1 MKKRIVAIV
10 LSIVFMFTMLPF
22 NVFAEESE
30 IMNSLISTIEEQTG
44 TDIEVATGSDKV
56 VSEPEPS
63 EIEGTSEETIPSEGP
78 ETVDSETVS
87 EPAEEEKQ
95 EEVSEPKTQTD
106 EIPESESGTKGGDS
120 DPVIPVESISL
131 NITEKEVIAGE
142 SFTITATVLP
152 EDATDKTIIWT
163 SSNEEIATVNNGTVT
178 ALSEGN
184 ATITAASSDG
194 SVSVFCNVNVIAS
207 ETTYDIAW
215 EINDG
220 VLTISGTGPMED
232 YASASDS
239 PWYSRRSEVTKVVIS
254 EGITHIG
261 ARAFFNFT
269 NTIEFEIG
277 EDIESVGDRAFQ
289 NCNSIIEIVLP
300 NTLSFIGNYSFFE
313 CTCVF
318 TFKGNA
324 PIMSISSI
332 PEQSTI
338 YYYED
343 KTGYDDPQFNAYEM
357 IQLHCITE
365 WNIESEPNCTESGTR
380 YGYCSYCQKN
390 IYEELPAVGHHFIDG
405 VCDVCGTIQII
416 QEGECG
422 PTQHFVLY
430 GSGLLDISGTGTM
443 TEAPWRQ
450 YDDIIQEVHISEG
463 ITNIR
468 SYAFSGCFSLTTV
481 VIPDSVTDIGN
492 GSFNQCE
499 GLSSIVLPDSVTS
512 IGDNAF
518 YGCSSLKSVE
528 IPNGISVIKEKTFS
542 NCRQLEEVYIP
553 DTVKSI
559 GSMAFARTGLVK
571 VSLPNGLTSIANH
584 VFYDCSQL
592 KMIWIPNS
600 VNSIG
605 ENTFTGCSSEL
616 VILFESESSPSGSW
630 SYYSS
635 IPAIHFGVSYSC
647 AHYWLELSDDI
658 ESLTIPE
665 YISLIPAFAF
675 YNNSTLV
682 SINISNSVEKIGDS
696 AFAGCSSLSSI
707 IIPDSITSI
716 GIKAFSNCTSLKSIS
731 LTESINVISEQMF
744 SNCTSLKTINLPDSI
759 SRIDKNA
766 FYKCSSLRAIFIPSS
781 VQYIG
786 DSSTNIGPFYWC
798 SASMIIYCESETI
811 LSGWAENWYYHGDNT
826 YFSIYMG
833 VNRYEADYWI
843 SLDNNQKHIIIPS
856 NISFI
861 PVCAFS
867 RNKSLESVYI
877 PLSVTTIKASTETQ
891 SPFYLSNV
899 TIFCEAQSKPSG
911 WDGYWN
917 SGAKA
922 TFWGKT
928 NGEFEFWGSIDKDQT
943 VINIPEYISFIPDN
957 AFAGFESLIEI
968 TIPDSVT
975 SIGNS
980 AFSGC
985 TSLTSIT
992 IPDSVTSIGNSAFYG
1007 CNSLTN
1013 VIIPDS
1019 ITNIGR
1025 NAFRNCFSLNNVI
1038 LSDGLIIIETGVFSG
1053 CSSLTEIII
1062 PDSIT
1067 IIGDEAFSG
1076 CINLVTVDISDS
1088 VVSIGKKSF
1097 LDCSSLKTILLPNS
1111 LTSIGE
1117 QAYYGCSS
1125 LKNIFIP
1132 SSVTTINARTYEV
1145 SPFYGCDSPIIYCEH
1160 QTTPSG
1166 WGSYWVVGEK
1176 TIEWGYTREE
1186 AIYWIDLDKDQGD
1199 ITIPDYIHSIPR
1211 NAFLNCNSLKTISLP
1226 DGLVSI
1232 EEKAFSGCSSLR
1244 YLFIPS
1250 SVVTINASGEI
1261 LSPFFECSYD
1271 LVIYCETQGKPSGWD
1286 MYWYYYGNDF
1296 FSRITVIWGASRDEA
1311 EYWENLDTSNGSI
1324 IIPDYVTFIPKQG
1337 FYKCSSMMGLY
1348 IPSSVQRIYCSSS
1361 SNVGPLSCFKY
1372 ILCESPGRLA
1382 GWETFWNSHGNV
1394 IIPTFWSVDKNVA
1407 SFWLNLDK
1415 SQKEITV
1422 EEGFSFIP
1430 PYAFYGM
1437 TSLESIELPN
1447 SINSIGEYAFYGCR
1461 NLISVDLPDGITS
1474 IQPYTFYKCSSLSII
1489 EIPDQ
1494 VKSIGQYAFYDCTS
1508 LMSVFIPKSV
1518 VSISG
1523 SPFYECLSSTVV
1535 YCETE
1540 KKPSGWSDS
1549 WDSTWPNDNKVVSY
1563 FDVSKDVFYFWSSF
1577 DELQEEVVIPDS
1589 ITFIPAYAFA
1599 YKDLDNL
1606 KRIVIS
1612 DSVKSI
1618 GEYAFYNCSSI
1629 TEMIIPDSITDIGE
1643 SAFSYCNSLQKVKC
1657 PATLMERVLT
1667 SSKDSIMT
1675 LELTGYLEEIDY
1687 STFSGFTHL
1696 THLILPNGLK
1706 RIGDNSFYNKTSLRE
1721 VSIPNSVTDI
1731 GDRAFGYCRALTSI
1745 VIPNSVKNIG
1755 KEVFYSCSDLTEVI
1769 LSESI
1774 TEIPDYLFK
1783 DCESLQTIAIPT
1795 GVKRIGNWAFSG
1807 CNGLIDVSIPDSITE
1822 IESYAF
1828 WDCSSLK
1835 KLIIPSSV
1843 LTIGNGAFAGCNGLI
1858 DVSIPDSITEIESY
1872 AFWDCSSLKK
1882 LIIPSSVL
1890 IIGNGAFA
1898 GCTAINE
1905 LSIPDS
1911 LKEIPQTAFSECS
1924 SVEIARIP
1932 FTCLWII
1939 NKSDKSLKEIELI
1952 GEPQAFSFYGFT
1964 VLETITIPNSVIKI
1978 ESCAFDQC
1986 GSLNTIIGF
1995 ENVQYI
2001 GSNAFRGTQIESFPF
2016 GNNMYF
2022 VSGSSFLENSNYDA
2036 KYPSYLYHELDV
2048 DGDGIVDYHK
2058 YKRISFKKHKYVI
2071 MSGEKT
2077 ILDFI
2082 SDPVVNNPDD
2092 LIWYSLN
2099 EHIAVTASGEIIIPP
2114 DIIGFNTHVQ
2124 VSTIDGVGSDMCEV
2138 YYIGDGEFPYD
2149 YFKPD
2154 ITSLKI
2160 LADGVE
2166 LSFMSDDYNSFR
2178 VLRKESKND
2187 QWDVIAE
2194 ITGGDTIQFSYKDEN
2209 VKPGV
2214 TYYYA
2219 IKGYN
2224 LDLENRSV
2232 TWSISETVSV
2242 TVNPFKDVKDNASYF
2257 KHLMWAYNNGVIA
2270 GTSDT
2275 TFSPNSDCKRCDL
2288 AVMLYRM
2295 YGKPSISGLSIP
2307 FTDVKTSDYFYKAVV
2322 WAYNKGYIKGTSAT
2336 KFNPKGTITRQDMV
2350 VILWRI
2356 NGSKKVNIANPFTDV
2371 DESSYAY
2378 KAIMWAYANKITS
2391 GTSATTFAP
2400 KANCLRYQL
2409 AVFLHKFN
2417 DIQHVIA

>member
-1 MKKRIVAIV
+1 
-10 LSIVFMFTMLPF
+10 
-22 NVFAEESE
+22 
-30 IMNSLISTIEEQTG
+30 
-44 TDIEVATGSDKV
+44 
-56 VSEPEPS
+56 
-63 EIEGTSEETIPSEGP
+63 
-78 ETVDSETVS
+78 
-87 EPAEEEKQ
+87 
-95 EEVSEPKTQTD
+95 
-106 EIPESESGTKGGDS
+106 
-120 DPVIPVESISL
+120 
-131 NITEKEVIAGE
+131 
-142 SFTITATVLP
+142 TATVLP

-178 ALSEGN
+178 AVSEGN

-194 SVSVFCNVNVIAS
+194 TVSVYCNVTVIAS
-207 ETTYDIAW
+207 EATYDIEW

-313 CTCVF
+313 CTCDF

-365 WNIESEPNCTESGTR
+365 WNIESEPNCTESGIR

-499 GLSSIVLPDSVTS
+499 RLSSIVLPDSVTS
-512 IGDNAF
+512 IGERAF
-518 YGCSSLKSVE
+518 ADCSSLKSV
-528 IPNGISVIKEKTFS
+528 ILPNSISIIKARTFS
-542 NCRQLEEVYIP
+542 YCRQLEEVYIP

-559 GSMAFARTGLVK
+559 GSMAFERTGLVK
-571 VSLPNGLTSIANH
+571 VSLPNGLTNIANH

-605 ENTFTGCSSEL
+605 EHTFTGCSSEL

-696 AFAGCSSLSSI
+696 AFSGCSSLSSI

-943 VINIPEYISFIPDN
+943 VIIIPDFISIIPDY
-957 AFAGFESLIEI
+957 AFFYCESLMEVV
-968 TIPDSVT
+968 IPDSVT
-975 SIGNS
+975 SIGDN
-980 AFSGC
+980 
-985 TSLTSIT
+985 
-992 IPDSVTSIGNSAFYG
+992 AFYG

-1013 VIIPDS
+1013 VTIPDS
-1019 ITNIGR
+1019 VTSIGR
-1025 NAFRNCFSLNNVI
+1025 GA
-1038 LSDGLIIIETGVFSG
+1038 FSG
-1053 CSSLTEIII
+1053 CSSLKSIVIPEGVTSIPTSAFYNCTSLSSIIIPDTVTSIDSYAFYGCSSMTEIVI

-1166 WGSYWVVGEK
+1166 WGSYWVVGER

-1250 SVVTINASGEI
+1250 SVVTINASSEI

-1296 FSRITVIWGASRDEA
+1296 FSRITVIWDASRDEA

-1337 FYKCSSMMGLY
+1337 FYKCSSMIGLY

-1382 GWETFWNSHGNV
+1382 GWETFWNSLGNV

-1422 EEGFSFIP
+1422 EEGYSFIP

-1447 SINSIGEYAFYGCR
+1447 SINSIGEYAFCYC
-1461 NLISVDLPDGITS
+1461 N
-1474 IQPYTFYKCSSLSII
+1474 SL
-1489 EIPDQ
+1489 
-1494 VKSIGQYAFYDCTS
+1494 K
-1508 LMSVFIPKSV
+1508 SVFIPKSV

-1523 SPFYECLSSTVV
+1523 SPFYDSTVI
-1535 YCETE
+1535 YCETDN
-1540 KKPSGWSDS
+1540 KPSGWSDS
-1549 WDSTWPNDNKVVSY
+1549 WDSTWPNNNKLISY
-1563 FDVSKDVFYFWSSF
+1563 FDVSKDVFYFWSRF
-1577 DELQEEVVIPDS
+1577 DEAQEEVVIPDS

-1606 KRIVIS
+1606 KRIVIP

-1618 GEYAFYNCSSI
+1618 GKYAFYNCSSI
-1629 TEMIIPDSITDIGE
+1629 TEMIVPDSITDIGE
-1643 SAFSYCNSLQKVKC
+1643 GAFSYCNSLQKVKC

-1687 STFSGFTHL
+1687 STFYGLTHL

-1706 RIGDNSFYNKTSLRE
+1706 RIGDNSFSNKTSLRK

-1731 GDRAFGYCRALTSI
+1731 GDRAFSHCSALTSI

-1783 DCESLQTIAIPT
+1783 GCESLQTIAIPT
-1795 GVKRIGNWAFSG
+1795 GVKRIGNW
-1807 CNGLIDVSIPDSITE
+1807 
-1822 IESYAF
+1822 
-1828 WDCSSLK
+1828 
-1835 KLIIPSSV
+1835 
-1843 LTIGNGAFAGCNGLI
+1843 AFAGCNGLI

-1872 AFWDCSSLKK
+1872 AFCECSSLKK

-1890 IIGNGAFA
+1890 IIGNWAFA

-1924 SVEIARIP
+1924 SVEIAIIP

-1986 GSLNTIIGF
+1986 RSLNTIIGF

-2016 GNNMYF
+2016 GNDMYF

-2058 YKRISFKKHKYVI
+2058 YKRISFKNHEYVI
-2071 MSGEKT
+2071 MSGEKP

-2082 SDPVVNNPDD
+2082 SDPVVNNPND
-2092 LIWYSLN
+2092 LIWYSSN
-2099 EHIAVTASGEIIIPP
+2099 EDIAVTASGEIIIPP
-2114 DIIGFNTHVQ
+2114 HIIGFNIHVQ

-2194 ITGGDTIQFSYKDEN
+2194 ITGGDTIQFSYIDEN

-2219 IKGYN
+2219 IRGYN
-2224 LDLENRSV
+2224 LDLENTGV

-2295 YGKPSISGLSIP
+2295 YGKPSISGLSVP

-2417 DIQHVIA
+2417 DIQHVIT